1 MDGINLFVR
10 DDEIRVS
17 RVMAGL
23 DEIVLTGQRPLAQSS
38 EGWVVGGVPAAA
50 VSVSLSTVKF
60 TQCVFLNRQLA
71 TGGA

>member
-1 MDGINLFVR
+1 
-10 DDEIRVS
+10 
-17 RVMAGL
+17 MAGL